1 MKTIL
6 SSFIALSLLMGAST
20 AFARNKSDTPKNHT
34 KKKHSKSGKNR
45 GGNSHKSGDN
55 VPSSN

>member
-20 AFARNKSDTPKNHT
+20 AFARSKSEHPKSHT
-34 KKKHSKSGKNR
+34 KKKHSKSGKNH
-45 GGNSHKSGDN
+45 GESSHKSSDN
-55 VPSSN
+55 VPTSN